1 MLIKEIKNRND
12 VKVGDYACIRHQS
25 DYGGNGDYKKIV
37 EAGIYHKK
45 NGESFQGVGVDMGG
59 VVRIFDRHSGF
70 GILTRYPNNFTIY
83 NNENYVLRYVTK
95 EMIYGVGSES

>member
-1 MLIKEIKNRND
+1 MPRRGIKNKND
-12 VKVGDYACIRHQS
+12 VKVGDYACILSIH
-25 DYGGNGDYKKIV
+25 DYGGNGDYMKITEV
-37 EAGIYHKK
+37 GIYHKE
-45 NGESFQGVGVDMGG
+45 NGEAFQGIGVDIGG

-95 EMIYGVGSES
+95 EMIYGNIDK